1 MLNIW
6 KNRVQEDREIIQQKS
21 KQTCLF
27 KYGVEFSFQSEN
39 NKIKSDISR
48 QNKYGDKNYYK
59 IGSDSFKE
67 KMKQKYGVE
76 FPQSNNVVRQKISK
90 SLSSEISQQKMR
102 QTCLERYNVQ
112 FISQSD
118 IIQTKINETFKANNS
133 YNTSKD
139 ENLLYKMLIDIYG
152 VNDVIRSYKSENYPF
167 KCDFYISSLDL
178 YIEYNGSM
186 FHNKRLFNSDRDKQE
201 LYNISQKVSV
211 TSKPNRYNS
220 LIETWTKRDILKWE
234 TAVNNKLNMLFL
246 YPYFH
251 NQWRYLKTHQDNKK
265 LYDEILLVIKTIL
278 SQFDTNNKVQ
288 LKIGEYNV

>member
-1 MLNIW
+1 
-6 KNRVQEDREIIQQKS
+6 
-21 KQTCLF
+21 
-27 KYGVEFSFQSEN
+27 
-39 NKIKSDISR
+39 
-48 QNKYGDKNYYK
+48 
-59 IGSDSFKE
+59 
-67 KMKQKYGVE
+67 
-76 FPQSNNVVRQKISK
+76 
-90 SLSSEISQQKMR
+90 
-102 QTCLERYNVQ
+102 
-112 FISQSD
+112 
-118 IIQTKINETFKANNS
+118 
-133 YNTSKD
+133 
-139 ENLLYKMLIDIYG
+139 
-152 VNDVIRSYKSENYPF
+152 
-167 KCDFYISSLDL
+167 
-178 YIEYNGSM
+178 M
-186 FHNKRLFNSDRDKQE
+186 FHNKRLFNPDRDKQE